1 MKGYT
6 LFVGIV
12 DVMDIMGDPALWVPL
27 EAPRTKTLS

>member
-6 LFVGIV
+6 FMGIV
-12 DVMDIMGDPALWVPL
+12 DVIDIMGDPVLWVPL